1 MSRNNK
7 PITMPKSKP
16 ARKTRSKA
24 KAGSKARS
32 TSRRTPRAARSKPQR
47 EYVSLGWGRWQS
59 VLALLVVCGLLF
71 FVGLGGRSLWESD
84 ESRYGEIAREMVTSG
99 DWVTPRLNYVKYFE
113 KPALTYWLTATSFSL
128 FGVSDASARLV
139 PAVFGTL
146 TVLLVYLLG
155 RLLFDERAGFASA
168 LILAASLMFWMLSR
182 VVLVDM
188 VMCFGVV
195 LSIYGIWAARLRAA
209 HAVWAFWL
217 GLAVAFMT
225 KGLLGPGLAGMLL
238 VFYLLLSREWF
249 LLPYLLRL
257 RGPILFLL
265 ICAPWVIWVSLVN
278 PEFFSFFFIDE
289 HLGRL
294 LTTRHHRYEP
304 FYYFFLV
311 VPAGFYPWIAYL
323 PWALKHNWPGRAWL
337 AEPHRSW
344 LLAALW
350 FVSFFVFFTLSRS
363 KMLHY
368 ALPMLPALALI
379 IGRPLSTLALDAKAG
394 PNPAGISRALAVL
407 AGLVLIMALAPLVY
421 PAFSPDVH
429 YAHFGA
435 FLLIGPAVLV
445 VLALGIYALRAKPWA
460 VWAAPLTAMVLAIG
474 AFSVAVP
481 RLEPYRSL
489 KPLVSQIKPRLKD
502 SDVLVTYRDFFNG
515 VAFYTGRRV
524 AVVRNFGELDF
535 GRKLAEDANR
545 WFLPNAAAMFKWLE
559 GNKRI
564 FVFCYKEHYPALQDE
579 AKHKGL
585 PIFQWGE
592 AGDKVVFSNR
602 PRG

>member
-1 MSRNNK
+1 MPSAKRGRKAKVK
-7 PITMPKSKP
+7 PK
-16 ARKTRSKA
+16 ARPKA
-24 KAGSKARS
+24 KAGRA
-32 TSRRTPRAARSKPQR
+32 PRAARPKPQR
-47 EYVSLGWGRWQS
+47 EYARLGWGRWQS
-59 VLALLVVCGLLF
+59 ILALLVVCGLLF

-84 ESRYGEIAREMVTSG
+84 ESRYGEIAREMVESG

-155 RLLFDERAGFASA
+155 RLLFDERAGFAA
-168 LILAASLMFWMLSR
+168 GVVLATSLMFWVLSR

-195 LSIYGIWAARLRAA
+195 LAIYGVWAARLRAA

-217 GLAVAFMT
+217 GLAVAFLT
-225 KGLLGPGLAGMLL
+225 KGLLGPGLVGVLL
-238 VFYLLLSREWF
+238 VLYLALSREFF

-294 LTTRHHRYEP
+294 LTTRHHRSEP

-323 PWALKHNWPGRAWL
+323 PWAVKHNWPGRAWL
-337 AEPHRSW
+337 AEANRSW
-344 LLAALW
+344 LLTALW
-350 FVSFFVFFTLSRS
+350 FGFFFIFFTLSRS

-379 IGRPLSTLALDAKAG
+379 IGRPLSALGLDAQAG
-394 PNPAGISRALAVL
+394 PNPPGISRALAVL
-407 AGLVLIMALAPLVY
+407 AGLVLVMALAPLVY

-429 YAHFGA
+429 YDHFGA
-435 FLLIGPAVLV
+435 YLLIGPAVLA

-460 VWAAPLTAMVLAIG
+460 VWAAPLTAMALAVG
-474 AFSVAVP
+474 AFAVAAP
-481 RLEPYRSL
+481 RLEPFRSL
-489 KPLVSQIKPRLKD
+489 KPLVSQVKPALKEG
-502 SDVLVTYRDFFNG
+502 DVLVTYRDFFNG

-535 GRKLAEDANR
+535 GRKLAGDANR

-559 GNKRI
+559 GHRRI
-564 FVFCYKEHYPALQDE
+564 FVFCYKEHWPGLQDQ
-579 AKHKGL
+579 AKQKGL
-585 PIFQWGE
+585 PIFKWAE